1 MSLTAPD
8 SFDVRFETTKG
19 DFVVR
24 ARREWAPHGVDR
36 FYSLVEDGFFDD
48 TRFYR
53 VIDGFVVQFGL
64 SGDPRENATSRPR
77 TIPDDQVVTNNVK
90 GTVTFAMA
98 GPDTR
103 TTQLFINLVDNRRL
117 DTMGFAPIGEVV
129 DGMDV
134 VESLHSGYGEGAPR
148 GRGPDQSRI
157 HAEGNAYLDRE
168 YPELDAIR
176 RASVLPVEER

>member
-1 MSLTAPD
+1 MTDAAPPV
-8 SFDVRFETTKG
+8 FDVRFETTAG

-36 FYSLVEDGFFDD
+36 FHDLVEDGFYDG
-48 TRFYR
+48 TRFFR
-53 VIDGFVVQFGL
+53 VVDGFVAQFGL
-64 SGDPRENATSRPR
+64 SGDPARNERWRRRS
-77 TIPDDQVVTNNVK
+77 IPDDPVVTHNDR

-129 DGMDV
+129 EGMDV
-134 VESLHSGYGEGAPR
+134 VDRLHSGYGEGAPR
-148 GRGPDQSRI
+148 GEGPDQSRI

-168 YPELDAIR
+168 YPELDHVRSA
-176 RASVLPVEER
+176 VVVDEG